1 MKKRIDR
8 ILLIGCLVIALMF
21 AVTGCKGEDK
31 AKVPENAE
39 SSEVQETS
47 KNQVF
52 GSFEAETLDGEMVTE
67 DIFARADLTMV
78 NIWAT
83 FCGPCLQEM
92 PDLGELSREYEGSGI
107 AIVGVIGDVEEAGDE
122 TAAEIVEKTQ
132 ADYTH
137 LVASPGLRL
146 GILNKISAYP
156 TTIFVNAEGE
166 MVGDAYA
173 GARSKEEW
181 KAIIEELKE
190 EV

>member
-1 MKKRIDR
+1 MKKRIDK
-8 ILLIGCLVIALMF
+8 ILLIGCLMTAITF
-21 AVTGCKGEDK
+21 TVTGCKGADP
-31 AKVPENAE
+31 AAE
-39 SSEVQETS
+39 TKSQASPQETS

-52 GSFEAETLDGEMVTE
+52 GSFEAETLNGETVTE
-67 DIFARADLTMV
+67 EIFAEADLTMV

-92 PDLGELSREYEGSGI
+92 PDLGELSREYEGNGI
-107 AIVGVIGDVEEAGDE
+107 KIIGVIGDVEEAGDQ
-122 TAAEIVEKTQ
+122 TAVEIVEKTQ
-132 ADYTH
+132 ADYRH

-156 TTIFVNAEGE
+156 TTIFVNSEGE
-166 MVGDAYA
+166 MVGEAYA

-181 KAIIEELKE
+181 KAIIDALKE